1 MFLIESPALAAGTK
15 TESWRSSR
23 ADCVSDRINSEKERK
38 RSEDEERR
46 KKAIPLVIKG
56 ENKISV
62 SCFIIPEL
70 YMDTRG
76 RDQHLHIY
84 IFNNYI

>member
-1 MFLIESPALAAGTK
+1 MFLLFLIESPALAAGTK

-23 ADCVSDRINSEKERK
+23 ADCVSDRIRSEKERK

-46 KKAIPLVIKG
+46 KKAIPLVMKG

-62 SCFIIPEL
+62 SSSQSCTWIDEEEINT
-70 YMDTRG
+70 Y
-76 RDQHLHIY
+76 IY
-84 IFNNYI
+84 IQ